1 MLIFFILAS
10 VSSFPKTS
18 INSYRPGETDLPVT
32 AALKGWASFP
42 RLISLF
48 LQIYIN
54 QNIDF
59 VLAIFLIIS
68 SSIGAAIASRI
79 IDKFDQENLK
89 VLFGVLLVII
99 ASFLIYELFRTPIE
113 LFKINYV

>member
-1 MLIFFILAS
+1 MVYFGLMTH
-10 VSSFPKTS
+10 K
-18 INSYRPGETDLPVT
+18 NY
-32 AALKGWASFP
+32 
-42 RLISLF
+42 LISQSFLVF